1 MQVDLQCNDQISWIK
16 MGESG
21 SQDHEKEMKGH
32 ILEIVYMCVYIYIC
46 MYICLYMCVCV
57 CVCIHTRIFSYNS
70 RT

>member
-57 CVCIHTRIFSYNS
+57 CVYTHTYLFL
-70 RT
+70 

>member
-32 ILEIVYMCVYIYIC
+32 ILEIVYICVYIYMYVY
-46 MYICLYMCVCV
+46 MYICVCVCV
-57 CVCIHTRIFSYNS
+57 CVCIHTRIFSYNF